1 MSVPGM
7 EILID
12 ELVIH
17 GASGVDR
24 DRYRAQV
31 EQELG
36 RLLSDEGGLA
46 GLAEST
52 AAPRAAPVHTVA
64 APAGQI
70 PSPAQVARAI
80 HGSLR
85 GRGRG

>member
-1 MSVPGM
+1 MSGRNI

-17 GASGVDR
+17 GATGVDR

-31 EQELG
+31 ERELG
-36 RLLSDEGGLA
+36 RLLREEGGLS
-46 GLAEST
+46 GLADGT
-52 AAPRAAPVHTVA
+52 ASHVDAPVHTVS
-64 APAGQI
+64 APAGQA
-70 PSPAQVARAI
+70 PSASQVARAI